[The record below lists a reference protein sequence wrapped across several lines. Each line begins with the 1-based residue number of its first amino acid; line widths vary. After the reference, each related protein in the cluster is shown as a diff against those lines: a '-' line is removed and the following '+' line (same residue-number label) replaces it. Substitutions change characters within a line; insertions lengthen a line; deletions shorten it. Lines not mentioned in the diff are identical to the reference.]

1 MIRRNFNG
9 FSDVNKRKIYSTN
22 GQDSLVEA
30 TTIWIRLP
38 VHGIIEFNYISLKN
52 GGNSK
57 WNIPVGRGG
66 RFGYGRT
73 LY

>member
-1 MIRRNFNG
+1 MIKRNFNG

-38 VHGIIEFNYISLKN
+38 VHGNIEFNYISLN
-52 GGNSK
+52 EWGNRK
-57 WNIPVGRGG
+57 
-66 RFGYGRT
+66 
-73 LY
+73 